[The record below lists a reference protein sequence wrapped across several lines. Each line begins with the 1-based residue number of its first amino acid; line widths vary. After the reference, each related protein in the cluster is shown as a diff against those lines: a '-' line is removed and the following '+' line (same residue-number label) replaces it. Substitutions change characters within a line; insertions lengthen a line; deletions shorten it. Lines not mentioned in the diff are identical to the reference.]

1 MNQTGRY
8 ATPFYLIQDKS
19 NKYRID
25 ENLKKTV
32 DNKEMIPFL
41 RTNDDEYWK
50 VISKG
55 RRSLQPSAMGRSY
68 YNEGSSPKS
77 PMKTQ
82 YADTKSARSR
92 IAKIIRKKEDGW
104 N

>member
-41 RTNDDEYWK
+41 RTNDDYLPLL
-50 VISKG
+50 ISVVF
-55 RRSLQPSAMGRSY
+55 LVSASIM
-68 YNEGSSPKS
+68 PF
-77 PMKTQ
+77 
-82 YADTKSARSR
+82 
-92 IAKIIRKKEDGW
+92 
-104 N
+104 